1 LASITLNIAMS
12 SPLPIDTL
20 NARHAIPDIANIVI
34 GNGGMPKIQITS
46 PAASAEIYLHGAQ
59 ITSWQPTGSS
69 EVIFLSKHSR
79 WDETHAIR
87 GGIPICFPW
96 FRAKSDDPHAP
107 SHGFVRTASWQLDS
121 LTQEGDAQEA
131 NVVATLTIE
140 DDEVRRRW
148 WPWPFRLT
156 HRITV
161 GAQLKLELTASNTG
175 SSPFSFEEALHTYY
189 QVGDAPEIRITGL
202 DGVSYLD
209 NRRNN
214 REEAQPGDI
223 ILTQATDNAYLNSE
237 HAVTVVDPV
246 LQRRLHLDKQ
256 NSRTTIVWNPW
267 QEGAIALSDLGDD
280 EWHQMTCVEAS
291 NILSAAVTLPPG
303 EQHTMTATLS
313 AVNNPQA

>member
-1 LASITLNIAMS
+1 MPPLAIDDLN
-12 SPLPIDTL
+12 D
-20 NARHAIPDIANIVI
+20 RHAIPDIAGIVV
-34 GNGGMPKIQITS
+34 GNGGLPKIKITS
-46 PAASAEIYLHGAQ
+46 SGASAEIYLHGAQ
-59 ITSWQPTGSS
+59 VTSWQPASS
-69 EVIFLSKHSR
+69 GEIIFLSKHSR

-96 FRAKSDDPHAP
+96 FRAKADDPHAP

-121 LTQEGDAQEA
+121 LAQEGDAQEA

-140 DDEVRRRW
+140 DDEVSRGW
-148 WPWPFRLT
+148 WPYPFRLT

-189 QVGDAPEIRITGL
+189 RVGDAREISVTGL

-214 REEAQPGDI
+214 REEEQQGDI
-223 ILTQATDNAYLNSE
+223 ILTQAIDNAYLNSE

-246 LQRRLHLDKQ
+246 LQRRLHLEKQ

-267 QEGAIALSDLGDD
+267 QEGAMALSDLGDD

-303 EQHTMTATLS
+303 EQHTMTAIISTLN
-313 AVNNPQA
+313 AGGTQT